1 VPSWHKLPLGILFH
15 YNGVNIDVT
24 HNNLNHMEERNMKKI
39 LAMLLSLVMVM
50 SLLVGCGSTPKTEDV
65 TTEPTTAPVA
75 TEAPAATEAPVATEA
90 PAVVATAKTGLAVST
105 SLAKS
110 ADAGEKDGLAQID
123 SVIVA
128 VLVGADGKILDC
140 KLDAAQTK
148 VNFSKEG
155 KLLTDVATAYK
166 SKQELGTEYGM
177 TKASAIG
184 KEWNEQAD
192 AFAAYV
198 VGKTVEEVK
207 GIAVNE
213 EGVATDADLAA
224 SVTVHITDFVAT
236 LEKAVANAQELG
248 AVAGDQLG
256 LGVSTDIAKSKDA
269 SAEGDGLAQAYSYY
283 IASTF
288 GADGKVTSC
297 VIDASQGNVNFS
309 TAGVVTT
316 DLTVAPQTKQEL
328 KEGYGMKKASAIGK
342 EWYEQANAF
351 AAYVLGKTVDE
362 VKGIALTEGKPADAD
377 LAASVTVHVNAFVA
391 DIEKASLSAAK

>member
-1 VPSWHKLPLGILFH
+1 
-15 YNGVNIDVT
+15 
-24 HNNLNHMEERNMKKI
+24 MKKI

-50 SLLVGCGSTPKTEDV
+50 SLLVGCGSSTKKEEPAAT
-65 TTEPTTAPVA
+65 PTTAPA
-75 TEAPAATEAPVATEA
+75 TEATTAPTEAPAATDTTTTAAA
-90 PAVVATAKTGLAVST
+90 AKTGLAVNT

-110 ADAGEKDGLAQID
+110 ANAGDADGLAQID
-123 SVIVA
+123 STIVA
-128 VLVGADGKILDC
+128 VLVGQDGKILDC

-155 KLLTDVATAYK
+155 KLVTDVAATFK

-177 TKASAIG
+177 LKASGIG

-198 VGKTVEEVK
+198 IGKTIDEVK
-207 GIAVNE
+207 GIALNE
-213 EGVATDADLAA
+213 EGAPADADLAA
-224 SVTVHITDFVAT
+224 SVTVHITDYIAT
-236 LEKAVANAQELG
+236 LEKAVANAQDLG
-248 AVAGDQLG
+248 AVEGDQLG

-283 IASTF
+283 VATTF
-288 GADGKVTSC
+288 NAEGKVTSC

-309 TAGVVTT
+309 TTGAITT

-328 KEGYGMKKASAIGK
+328 KEGYGMKSASGIGK

-351 AAYVLGKTVDE
+351 AAYVIGKSVDE
-362 VKGIALTEGKPADAD
+362 IKGIALTEGKPADAD
-377 LAASVTVHVNAFVA
+377 LAASVTVHVNAFIA